1 MLRRSFDFTCLG
13 SFGLLLFCLVACSG
27 PEESL
32 WPGYAEGEFVYVAS
46 PRPGRL
52 MTLHVS
58 RGESIK
64 SGSPLFDLEPAP
76 ESQVVDEARARMNQA
91 RFRFSDLG
99 SGVRPDELAAI
110 DARLRKATVEEDLAR
125 SEAER
130 RKDLYATGAIGRE
143 EQERAVT
150 AAQAAAAAVAD
161 LRAQRATALLGGRT
175 AAQRAAA
182 AEVEIASQQLA
193 QAEWA
198 LQQKSVAS
206 LVPAL
211 VYDTLYR
218 PGEFVAAGV
227 PVVILLPPAQV
238 LARFYVVETELAK
251 IQPGYPVT
259 LMIDGREEIPAEI
272 VYVSP
277 QAEYAPPLIYSS
289 ESRQRLV
296 FMVKARPLSPSAS
309 PLNPGQPLS
318 VKPRGRS

>member
-1 MLRRSFDFTCLG
+1 MLRMTINIISFC
-13 SFGLLLFCLVACSG
+13 SVGLICSSLLACSG
-27 PEESL
+27 RDEHR
-32 WPGYAEGEFVYVAS
+32 WPGYAEGEFVSVAS
-46 PRPGRL
+46 PRAGHL
-52 MTLHVS
+52 VNLHVS
-58 RGESIK
+58 RGETVQ
-64 SGSPLFDLEPAP
+64 SGTPLFDLDPAP
-76 ESQVVDEARARMNQA
+76 ESLAVEEARARLNQA

-99 SGVRPDELAAI
+99 SGVRPEELAAI
-110 DARLRKATVEEDLAR
+110 DARLRKATVEEELAR

-130 RKDLYATGAIGRE
+130 RQDLHTTGAIGRE
-143 EQERAVT
+143 ELERATT

-182 AEVEIASQQLA
+182 AEVEVASQQLA

-198 LQQKSVAS
+198 LRQKSAVS
-206 LVPAL
+206 RVSAL

-218 PGEFVAAGV
+218 PGEYVAAGA
-227 PVVILLPPAQV
+227 PVVTLLPPAQV
-238 LARFYVVETELAK
+238 LARFYVTEPELALL
-251 IQPGYPVT
+251 QPGSGVMLT
-259 LMIDGREEIPAEI
+259 VDGREDIPAEV

-296 FMVKARPLSPSAS
+296 FMVKARPISTTAPA
-309 PLNPGQPLS
+309 LNPGQPLS